1 MVSTE
6 LKSSIT
12 YKEVRMIGTIF
23 LASIIID
30 QITKL
35 WAVNVLKTGGSIKI
49 LSDFLRFTY
58 AENKG
63 AAFSIL
69 QNQRVF
75 FIIVTI
81 VMLIVLAYIYFK
93 TKNITK
99 LSKLSIAMIA
109 GGAIGNF
116 IDRVRFGFV
125 VDFIDVRF
133 GSFYNFPIFNI
144 ADSFVVCGTIL
155 MIILILFN
163 RFEKSEING

>member
-1 MVSTE
+1 MNI
-6 LKSSIT
+6 LAGI
-12 YKEVRMIGTIF
+12 IF
-23 LASIIID
+23 LFSIVSD
-30 QITKL
+30 QLTKL
-35 WAVNVLKTGGSIKI
+35 WAVDVLKDGESIKFI
-49 LSDFLRFTY
+49 GNFLRFTY

-69 QNQRVF
+69 QNQLWF
-75 FIIVTI
+75 FIIATV
-81 VMLIVLAYIYFK
+81 VMLGILSYMFFM
-93 TKNITK
+93 TKNLTPVSRLAI
-99 LSKLSIAMIA
+99 SMIA

-116 IDRVRFGFV
+116 IDRLRLGYV

-163 RFEKSEING
+163 KFEKSDING

>member
-1 MVSTE
+1 MNIV
-6 LKSSIT
+6 
-12 YKEVRMIGTIF
+12 
-23 LASIIID
+23 AAIIIIISIVSD
-30 QITKL
+30 QLTKF
-35 WAVNVLKTGGSIKI
+35 WAMDVLKNGDSIKI
-49 LSDFLRFTY
+49 IGNFLRFTY

-69 QNQRVF
+69 QNQRTF
-75 FIIVTI
+75 FLVITL
-81 VMLIVLAYIYFK
+81 VMLVFLGYIYFK

-109 GGAIGNF
+109 GGALGNF
-116 IDRVRFGFV
+116 IDRFRLGYV

-133 GSFYNFPIFNI
+133 GEFYNFPVFNI

-163 RFEKSEING
+163 KFETIDSNEWF

>member
-1 MVSTE
+1 MSILIGIIFAASIVLDQLTKKWAVGV
-6 LKSSIT
+6 LKDGSSI
-12 YKEVRMIGTIF
+12 KVIG
-23 LASIIID
+23 
-30 QITKL
+30 
-35 WAVNVLKTGGSIKI
+35 
-49 LSDFLRFTY
+49 DFLRFTY
-58 AENKG
+58 AENRG

-69 QNQRVF
+69 QDQRVF
-75 FIIVTI
+75 FIITTV
-81 VMLIVLAYIYFK
+81 VMLAVMAYIYFK

-116 IDRVRFGFV
+116 LDRLRLGYV

-144 ADSFVVCGTIL
+144 ADSFVVCGTII

-163 RFEKSEING
+163 RFEKSETDGQ

>member
-1 MVSTE
+1 MLIGIIFAVSIVLDQLTKKWAVGV
-6 LKSSIT
+6 LKDGSSI
-12 YKEVRMIGTIF
+12 KVIG
-23 LASIIID
+23 
-30 QITKL
+30 
-35 WAVNVLKTGGSIKI
+35 
-49 LSDFLRFTY
+49 DFLRFTY
-58 AENKG
+58 AENRG

-69 QNQRVF
+69 QDQRFF
-75 FIIVTI
+75 FIITTV
-81 VMLIVLAYIYFK
+81 VMLTVMAYIYFK

-116 IDRVRFGFV
+116 LDRLRLGYV

-155 MIILILFN
+155 MIFLILFN
-163 RFEKSEING
+163 RFEKSETDGQ

>member
-1 MVSTE
+1 MNVF
-6 LKSSIT
+6 
-12 YKEVRMIGTIF
+12 IGIIF
-23 LASIIID
+23 VASIAID

-35 WAVNVLKTGGSIKI
+35 WAVNVLKNGGSIKI
-49 LSDFLRFTY
+49 IGDFLRFTY

-75 FIIVTI
+75 FIIITI
-81 VMLIVLAYIYFK
+81 IMLIVLAYIYFK
-93 TKNITK
+93 TKNISK
-99 LSKLSIAMIA
+99 MSKLSIAMIA

-116 IDRVRFGFV
+116 IDRVRLGYV
-125 VDFIDVRF
+125 IDLIDVRF
-133 GSFYNFPIFNI
+133 GNFYNFPIFNV

>member
-1 MVSTE
+1 MNILVG
-6 LKSSIT
+6 I
-12 YKEVRMIGTIF
+12 IF
-23 LASIIID
+23 VVSIILD
-30 QITKL
+30 QLTKL
-35 WAVNVLKTGGSIKI
+35 WAIEVLKDGGSIKI
-49 LSDFLRFTY
+49 IGEFLRFTY
-58 AENKG
+58 AENRG

-69 QNQRVF
+69 QDQREF

-81 VMLIVLAYIYFK
+81 IMLIALAYIYFK

-99 LSKLSIAMIA
+99 LSKLSIGMIA

-125 VDFIDVRF
+125 VDFVDVRF

-163 RFEKSEING
+163 KFEKSELNG

>member
-1 MVSTE
+1 MNIV
-6 LKSSIT
+6 
-12 YKEVRMIGTIF
+12 
-23 LASIIID
+23 AAIIIIISIVSD
-30 QITKL
+30 QLTKF
-35 WAVNVLKTGGSIKI
+35 WAVDVLKNGDSIKI
-49 LSDFLRFTY
+49 IGNFLRFTY

-69 QNQRVF
+69 QNQRTF
-75 FIIVTI
+75 FLVITL
-81 VMLIVLAYIYFK
+81 VMLVFLGYIYFK

-109 GGAIGNF
+109 GGALGNF
-116 IDRVRFGFV
+116 IDRFRLGYV

-133 GSFYNFPIFNI
+133 GEFYNFPVFNI

-163 RFEKSEING
+163 KFETIDSNEWF

>member
-1 MVSTE
+1 MNI
-6 LKSSIT
+6 L
-12 YKEVRMIGTIF
+12 IGIIF
-23 LASIIID
+23 AASIIID

-35 WAVNVLKTGGSIKI
+35 WAIKVLKNGGSIKI
-49 LSDFLRFTY
+49 TGDFLRFTY

-81 VMLIVLAYIYFK
+81 IMLIVLAYIYFK
-93 TKNITK
+93 TKNISNM
-99 LSKLSIAMIA
+99 SKLSIAMIA

-116 IDRVRFGFV
+116 IDRVRFSYV

-155 MIILILFN
+155 MILLILFN

>member
-1 MVSTE
+1 MN
-6 LKSSIT
+6 I
-12 YKEVRMIGTIF
+12 
-23 LASIIID
+23 LAGIIILFSIVSD
-30 QITKL
+30 QLTKL
-35 WAVNVLKTGGSIKI
+35 WAVDVLKDGESIKLI
-49 LSDFLRFTY
+49 GNFLRFTY

-69 QNQRVF
+69 QNQLWF
-75 FIIVTI
+75 FIIATV
-81 VMLIVLAYIYFK
+81 VMLGILSYMFFM
-93 TKNITK
+93 TKNLTPV
-99 LSKLSIAMIA
+99 SRLSISMIA

-116 IDRVRFGFV
+116 IDRLRIGYV

-163 RFEKSEING
+163 KFEKSDING

>member
-1 MVSTE
+1 MNIV
-6 LKSSIT
+6 
-12 YKEVRMIGTIF
+12 
-23 LASIIID
+23 AAIIIIISIVSD
-30 QITKL
+30 QLTKF
-35 WAVNVLKTGGSIKI
+35 WAVDVLKNGDSIKI
-49 LSDFLRFTY
+49 IGNFLRFTY

-69 QNQRVF
+69 QNQRTF
-75 FIIVTI
+75 FLVITL
-81 VMLIVLAYIYFK
+81 VMLIFLGYIYFK

-109 GGAIGNF
+109 GGAVGNF
-116 IDRVRFGFV
+116 IDRFRLGYV

-133 GSFYNFPIFNI
+133 GEFYNFPVFNI

-163 RFEKSEING
+163 KFETIDSNE